1 MRRWC
6 VSCTGYPK
14 THNRSPAL
22 PLTTLLHCKSYPPPR
37 YHAPCHAFLFAV
49 PFGKHAF
56 FPGELRHTNE
66 LMVHLGGGYRAECTA
81 AHAAGILSRRMA
93 VIDRDIA
100 QVQAEM
106 QGLHDRLAVAG
117 AELGGSGG
125 GGGGGSGGG
134 RIQEDEGAFEIRET
148 YEESEALLRSAA
160 AAASASGSTAS
171 QPVPVGR
178 HRPAEDRVGAAKD
191 SDLDRVFARMAELEL
206 LEAQQE
212 EEEALQGGSSS
223 EGVRALDA
231 ATAEGGQGSSFPDM
245 QAMFAPVPFLGRAD
259 GAQQRPSMAA
269 AAAAAPLTV
278 TPKTIVSAKASS
290 SPLKKGFLVRSTGGG
305 GESSPRGE
313 ALPGG
318 ASAASAEGV
327 REEEARRSHFDTAPP
342 PSAGSIARREAFTGA
357 VVERSS
363 EPTSSSSS
371 PSAPDGAGV
380 SPGEAATAHH
390 DDVAVVAAAAP
401 GGIEQEQM
409 GKRVSRFKMQSQANK
424 S

>member
-1 MRRWC
+1 M
-6 VSCTGYPK
+6 
-14 THNRSPAL
+14 
-22 PLTTLLHCKSYPPPR
+22 
-37 YHAPCHAFLFAV
+37 

-278 TPKTIVSAKASS
+278 TR
-290 SPLKKGFLVRSTGGG
+290 GVRHY
-305 GESSPRGE
+305 RGE
-313 ALPGG
+313 PVRHQQRAFGKRKRGGHTSTRHRPPRRG
-318 ASAASAEGV
+318 ASLGV
-327 REEEARRSHFDTAPP
+327 RLLPVQSWSGAQSRPP
-342 PSAGSIARREAFTGA
+342 PPPPPPLPMGQGSAQGRQLPHT
-357 VVERSS
+357 
-363 EPTSSSSS
+363 T
-371 PSAPDGAGV
+371 
-380 SPGEAATAHH
+380 
-390 DDVAVVAAAAP
+390 
-401 GGIEQEQM
+401 M
-409 GKRVSRFKMQSQANK
+409 MWLL
-424 S
+424 